1 MHIAIK
7 TTLATVVLSCAA
19 ASWAAI
25 RKADLEYSF
34 AIGWD
39 LIGKLRA
46 CAAFDT
52 SRNYHLASAD
62 VEKELLKFV
71 RRSNLVNADYPELQA
86 SKVAIQATVN
96 AEGLSGRVLAE
107 SKETAA
113 KECQLV
119 ARTEAPEFVKLL
131 QDITSGKRNIK

>member
-1 MHIAIK
+1 MHISIK
-7 TTLATVVLSCAA
+7 TALATVVLCCAA
-19 ASWAAI
+19 TSGAAI

-52 SRNYHLASAD
+52 SRNYHLAAAG

-86 SKVAIQATVN
+86 SKVALQATVN
-96 AEGLSGRVLAE
+96 AESLAGAVLSE
-107 SKETAA
+107 SKEVAA
-113 KECQLV
+113 KECQQV

-131 QDITSGKRNIK
+131 QDIASGKRNIK